1 MNRRR
6 LLVFALV
13 GILLGALVA
22 YAVTTRGG
30 DGARPGASGSGS
42 AGASGQVASGGGPV
56 TLTEAEVAD
65 LARRLPTPRH
75 ENFYFV
81 MTDRFANGDKTND
94 KGGFTGGV
102 AETGF
107 DPTDKG
113 MFHGG
118 DLAGLMSKLD
128 YIKGLG
134 TTAIWLTPSFQ
145 NRPTQGPEGELSAGY
160 HGYWI
165 TDFTRID
172 SHLGTNAEM
181 KELIAAAH
189 AKGMKVYFDIVTN
202 HTADVIDYKDPGDYS
217 YISKEDKPYA
227 DASGKAFDDAPLA
240 GGDSFPALDEKSFP
254 YTPVFNSK
262 ADAKAKTPAWLNDP
276 TLYHNRGNS
285 TFEGESS
292 TYGDFFGLD
301 DLFTENPKV
310 VDGMIEIYKSWV
322 DFGIDGFR
330 IDTVK
335 HVDLP
340 FWQRFGPAIMEHAKA
355 KGRDDFFM
363 FGEVYD
369 TSPGTMSLYSTSGR
383 LPGTLDFGFQ
393 STAVD
398 YAMGNSAK
406 QLQELYAGD
415 NAYLDAD
422 SNAYSLTTFLGNH
435 DMGRIGSF
443 LVGASDDDVDL
454 LKRDRLAMSLMYLSR
469 GQPVTYYGDEQG
481 FVGWGGDKD
490 SRQDM
495 FTTRVEQYA
504 EDAIIGGTPGARDY
518 YGTDVPVYQHIAALT
533 KLRADHPALANGI
546 QIERFAADGEGV
558 YAFSRID
565 RESNVEYLVAVNNA
579 KDPQAV
585 RVATATPGAAFA
597 SVFGSGE
604 GATSGTDGSLEV
616 TVPGQ
621 EALVLKAGAAIPAA
635 LHPPTVT
642 AVKAGNG
649 GPLTGQA
656 KLTADVA
663 PGAPVEVTFAG
674 RPKGTGE
681 WTFLGTDDNP
691 AYGRYL
697 DTSAV
702 VPGDY
707 EVVAVARTLDGKVGY
722 ASASTTVAAGA
733 EGGTQVTAPGSY
745 QAKAGC
751 SGDWQPD
758 CTATT
763 LTDPDGD
770 GTYTLELTGLPAG
783 DYEFKIAIGGTWDE
797 NYGGDGKK
805 DGTNISFTA
814 TDGQPVTIS
823 YDETTHRAAA
833 ASP

>member
-1 MNRRR
+1 VNRRR
-6 LLVFALV
+6 LLVLVLV
-13 GILLGALVA
+13 GMLLGSFIA
-22 YAVTTRGG
+22 YAVTSRGG
-30 DGARPGASGSGS
+30 DRPPVSPRAGDPTSSGAV
-42 AGASGQVASGGGPV
+42 AGNDPV
-56 TLTEAEVAD
+56 TLTPAEVTA
-65 LARRLPTPRH
+65 LARRVAAPRH

-81 MTDRFANGDKTND
+81 LTDRFFNGDKTND
-94 KGGFTGGV
+94 KGGVSGDRAATGY
-102 AETGF
+102 

-118 DLAGLMSKLD
+118 DLAGLIDKLD

-145 NRPTQGPEGELSAGY
+145 NRPTQGPADDLSAGY

-165 TDFTRID
+165 TDFTTID
-172 SHLGTNAEM
+172 AHLGTNAEM
-181 KELIAAAH
+181 TELIDAAH

-202 HTADVIDYKDPGDYS
+202 HTADVIDYEDGGDYA
-217 YISKEDKPYA
+217 YVSKEDEPYA
-227 DASGKAFDDAPLA
+227 DASGTQFDDAPLA
-240 GGDSFPALDEKSFP
+240 GGDTFPELNATSFP
-254 YTPVFNSK
+254 YTPVFRTK
-262 ADAKAKTPAWLNDP
+262 ADRTAKTPAWLNDP

-355 KGRDDFFM
+355 KGKDDFFM

-398 YAMGNSAK
+398 FVMGQSAK
-406 QLQELYAGD
+406 KLQELYAGD
-415 NAYLDAD
+415 NAYLDRD
-422 SNAYSLTTFLGNH
+422 SNAYSVTTFLGNH

-443 LVGASDDDVDL
+443 LVGAADDDADM
-454 LKRDRLAMSLMYLSR
+454 LKRDQLAMSLMYLSR

-495 FTTRVEQYA
+495 FATRVQQYA
-504 EDAIIGGTPGARDY
+504 EDSIIGGEPGARDRFE
-518 YGTDVPVYQHIAALT
+518 TDVPLYQHIATLNT
-533 KLRADHPALANGI
+533 LRAENPALANGI
-546 QIERFAADGEGV
+546 QIERYAADGEGV

-565 RESNVEYLVAVNNA
+565 RQSNVEYLVAVNNA
-579 KDPQAV
+579 KDPQTV
-585 RVATATPGAAFA
+585 TIPTATPGTAFTP
-597 SVFGSGE
+597 VFGSDQ
-604 GATSGTDGSLEV
+604 GATSAPDFALDI
-616 TVPGQ
+616 TVPGRGV
-621 EALVLKAGAAIPAA
+621 AVLKASAAIPAA
-635 LHPPTVT
+635 SAAPSVT
-642 AVKAGNG
+642 ALKLGTG

-656 KLTADVA
+656 KVTAEVDA
-663 PGAPVEVTFAG
+663 GAPVEVTFAG
-674 RPKGTGE
+674 RPKGTTE
-681 WTFLGTDDNP
+681 WTVVGTDDNP
-691 AYGRYL
+691 AYGLYV
-697 DTSAV
+697 DTSALQ
-702 VPGDY
+702 PGEY
-707 EVVAVARTLDGKVGY
+707 EMVAVARTADGKVGY
-722 ASASTTVAAGA
+722 ASATATVGAATENG
-733 EGGTQVTAPGSY
+733 EQITAPGSY

-770 GTYTLELTGLPAG
+770 GTYTLQLTDLPAG
-783 DYEFKIAIGGTWDE
+783 DYEFKIAVGGSWDV
-797 NYGGDGKK
+797 NYGADGAEDGENIAFTAIDGKP
-805 DGTNISFTA
+805 A
-814 TDGQPVTIS
+814 TITYDSASHVATVT
-823 YDETTHRAAA
+823 
-833 ASP
+833 SP